1 MTVTRPTFTSL
12 TSRDAFIARHIGPS
26 SEDQLAMLSVL
37 NRATLDSLI
46 ADVVPKSIH
55 SDTPLD
61 LPSARSEPEV
71 LAMMKILAGKNKVF
85 KNYIGV
91 CEW

>member
-26 SEDQLAMLSVL
+26 SENQLAMLSVL

-46 ADVVPKSIH
+46 ETSSRRASTLTRRSTCHRPGVSPKYW
-55 SDTPLD
+55 
-61 LPSARSEPEV
+61 R
-71 LAMMKILAGKNKVF
+71 
-85 KNYIGV
+85 
-91 CEW
+91 